1 MTRRYNDAR
10 WDRSPRHLFP
20 LANGETVDMRSRWW
34 LGLVVLLVL
43 SVTPVAGQELDC
55 SVSVNY
61 TQLDGTGF
69 EFLENLEDRIFEYFN
84 THRWTEDQ
92 YLEFER
98 INCEI
103 QLILLEAPTLT
114 SFQGRLAVSVR
125 RPIYGTSQSST
136 VLQIGDD
143 NIAFNYAQGTP
154 LVHDVERYD
163 PLTSVLD
170 YYAYVM
176 LGYDYDT
183 FSELGGTPYFEQAR
197 RIADIAQGQGA
208 SGWAAVGE
216 TQSRVSLI
224 TQLLDPRFRP
234 LRRAYKTY
242 HLDGLDRFV
251 QNTDEARQTILDT
264 VESIREL
271 YETINRQFAI
281 DLFFTAK
288 YQELTGVFSDSPL
301 TNEAF
306 NVLTAVDASHSTE
319 YNKLVN

>member
-1 MTRRYNDAR
+1 
-10 WDRSPRHLFP
+10 
-20 LANGETVDMRSRWW
+20 MRSRRW
-34 LGLVVLLVL
+34 LALAVL
-43 SVTPVAGQELDC
+43 SLSLGTMPAAAQELDC
-55 SVSVNY
+55 NVSVNY
-61 TQLDGTGF
+61 TQLEGTGF
-69 EFLENLEDRIFEYFN
+69 EFLQELEDRIYEYFN
-84 THRWTEDQ
+84 AHRWTEDQ

-98 INCEI
+98 IKCEI

-114 SFQGRLAVSVR
+114 TFQGRLAVSFS
-125 RPIYGTSQSST
+125 RPIYGTGQTST
-136 VLQIGDD
+136 VLRIGDD
-143 NIAFNYAQGTP
+143 NIAFTYAQGTP

-170 YYAYVM
+170 YYAYLV

-216 TQSRVSLI
+216 TQSRVALI

-234 LRRAYKTY
+234 LRQAYKIY

-251 QNTDEARQTILDT
+251 QDTDAARQTVLDT
-264 VESIREL
+264 VESIRDL
-271 YETINRQFAI
+271 YESINRQFAI

-288 YQELTGVFSDSPL
+288 YQELTGVFANSPL

-306 NVLTAVDASHSTE
+306 NVLTAVDVAHSTE